1 MSASQLSKNRTIKQF
16 GAIQS
21 VLRIRRAE
29 IIISTYRAHS
39 LHREF
44 NILLW
49 NMNYLH
55 NKTFR
60 GCWKLCSW
68 RRIFV
73 FISFNIRT
81 NWNLIQ
87 WWNDQWDL
95 GNILNHC
102 IYNEKPNNK
111 NIFIYIYCIISSITY
126 KAIIHFFCRSLGRCK
141 VNILKV
147 PTKYSKINY
156 PLYFALQTAQSFWMS
171 F

>member
-73 FISFNIRT
+73 FISFKIRT

-126 KAIIHFFCRSLGRCK
+126 TTYLVFQVVLRFLWISSPIRKRIISSKNLGTLSPRLRA
-141 VNILKV
+141 N
-147 PTKYSKINY
+147 
-156 PLYFALQTAQSFWMS
+156 
-171 F
+171 